1 MFSGTSLYES
11 WSLSVFNTLFTSL
24 PVLCIGMFEKDLKP
38 VTLLTVPELY
48 TTGRLSQAFNIRIFL
63 QWIVLGACNSLI
75 ITFLNVIAWG
85 ETSLSDNTLYPLGI
99 INYTA
104 LIFLINIKCQ
114 FVETHDRNWL
124 AFASAIISSGGWLL
138 WCCIIPRLQK
148 QNKIYD
154 VKYGLYEHFGD
165 DITFYATIFVLI
177 SLPIMLDI
185 VLKTLLCMIRPSD
198 TEIFARLEKRS
209 EIRKKLEFGAYNEMK
224 QGWTWERDPGTF
236 RTYRDKVFSSRSR
249 TNSGSSSK
257 NESRSENGRTRT
269 NTSST
274 SEPDIPNIT
283 RSEAS
288 PPNYDF
294 DKYEMLPSGK
304 LIKKQVSDVDTSSNA
319 NQKAKDRMSFIIPK
333 KLRFTLKDE
342 DKNDEDIRAIIE
354 QRMQDL
360 E

>member
-1 MFSGTSLYES
+1 M
-11 WSLSVFNTLFTSL
+11 
-24 PVLCIGMFEKDLKP
+24 
-38 VTLLTVPELY
+38 
-48 TTGRLSQAFNIRIFL
+48 
-63 QWIVLGACNSLI
+63 
-75 ITFLNVIAWG
+75 
-85 ETSLSDNTLYPLGI
+85 
-99 INYTA
+99 
-104 LIFLINIKCQ
+104 
-114 FVETHDRNWL
+114 
-124 AFASAIISSGGWLL
+124 
-138 WCCIIPRLQK
+138 
-148 QNKIYD
+148 
-154 VKYGLYEHFGD
+154 
-165 DITFYATIFVLI
+165 
-177 SLPIMLDI
+177 
-185 VLKTLLCMIRPSD
+185 
-198 TEIFARLEKRS
+198 
-209 EIRKKLEFGAYNEMK
+209 
-224 QGWTWERDPGTF
+224 
-236 RTYRDKVFSSRSR
+236 FSSRSR